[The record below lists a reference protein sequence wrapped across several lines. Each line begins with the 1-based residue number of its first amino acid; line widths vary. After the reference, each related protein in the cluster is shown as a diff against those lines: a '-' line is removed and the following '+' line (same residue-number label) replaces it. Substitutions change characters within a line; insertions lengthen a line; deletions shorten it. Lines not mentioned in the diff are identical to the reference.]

1 MEKHFIDCFG
11 RSVSELGAVM
21 FAPLVAKPK
30 SRGRAPQG
38 STVAARLP
46 SCSGIAQETTP
57 GPSWDFSK
65 IPLFPI
71 QVKLKVGALDD
82 PREHEADR
90 AASQV
95 MRLSAPGVSIG
106 AAGPQLGRVQLKQE
120 RAAPAPDSFRG
131 RGDPIP
137 APVRGFFE
145 QRFGYDFGGVRVH
158 HGADASQSAF
168 SFGARAY
175 TYGRDIV
182 FGAGEYSSGSRQ
194 TAGLLAHELAHVV
207 QQGAGHGLVQRSPL
221 SDKIKDA
228 WKADPKIEALLARLS
243 QADVQTAQADT
254 DVDAEIARILTG
266 RADDLFVAQRIRKGE
281 LGRTTGAQGPK
292 VGGKTVPRPIQATF
306 IRGSTDRRALVIAGV
321 HGSERQ
327 GMEVADRLIKD
338 LGSQTPGFT
347 TIIVPSLFP
356 DSAARGDEIVAAG
369 NKDSLKEMQK
379 ARESGPDPEKSTP
392 TNRNFPPSSQ
402 NLADAKV
409 AGGGTAVDKLGRAIL
424 PENLLLIELMERF
437 HPERIISI
445 HGTFGPGS
453 AGVFY
458 DPRSPN
464 AEEDRIAGEL
474 AKGIDGGQELPPAVQ
489 RNLHR
494 AHLAAAAA
502 RAGQTDRD
510 LALRAAVQIDA
521 DTAKAKVKGRESR
534 DMSRDTDTKATTKAE
549 IAERRKHPSIA
560 GNIGPKGA
568 IDNASWSGG
577 VPGGVSL
584 GSYAPPRGM
593 SVFTVEPPLN
603 LKSADYPSAQDKID
617 KAARITE
624 LQAYADAVR
633 TILLGAP

>member
-1 MEKHFIDCFG
+1 M
-11 RSVSELGAVM
+11 
-21 FAPLVAKPK
+21 
-30 SRGRAPQG
+30 
-38 STVAARLP
+38 AARRP
-46 SCSGIAQETTP
+46 GGTAQKATP
-57 GPSWDFSK
+57 GPSWDFGN
-65 IPLFPI
+65 IPLSAPSFPI
-71 QVKLKVGALDD
+71 QAMLTVGALDD
-82 PREHEADR
+82 PLEHEADR

-95 MRLSAPGVSIG
+95 MRLSAPAVSIG
-106 AAGPQLGRVQLKQE
+106 AAGSRFGAAQLRQV
-120 RAAPAPDSFRG
+120 RAGPAPDSFGG
-131 RGDPIP
+131 RGDPLP

-145 QRFGYDFGGVRVH
+145 QRFGCDFGGVRVH
-158 HGADASQSAF
+158 HGADASRSAL

-182 FGAGEYSSGSRQ
+182 FGAGEYSPGSRR
-194 TAGLLAHELAHVV
+194 TGRLLAHELAHVV
-207 QQGAGHGLVQRSPL
+207 QQEAGRGMVQRSPL
-221 SDKIKDA
+221 SDAVKKA
-228 WKADPKIEALLARLS
+228 WTADPRIEALLARLS
-243 QADVQTAQADT
+243 RSDVQAAQADP

-266 RADDLFVAQRIRKGE
+266 RADDLWVAQRIRKGE

-292 VGGKTVPRPIQATF
+292 VGGKAVPRPIRATF

-327 GMEVADRLIKD
+327 GMEVADRLIND
-338 LGSQTPGFT
+338 LKTQQPGFT

-369 NKDSLKEMQK
+369 DKDSLKEMQK
-379 ARESGPDPEKSTP
+379 ARESGPDPKKSTP
-392 TNRNFPPSSQ
+392 TNRNFPPPSQ
-402 NLADAKV
+402 DLADAKA
-409 AGGGTAVDKLGRAIL
+409 AGGGTPVDKLGRAIL

-437 HPERIISI
+437 RPERIISI

-489 RNLHR
+489 RNLYR

-510 LALRAAVQIDA
+510 LALKAAAKIDA
-521 DTAKAKVKGRESR
+521 DTAAIPDREKKR
-534 DMSRDTDTKATTKAE
+534 DMSRETDTKTTAAE
-549 IAERRKHPSIA
+549 LAERRKHPSIA

-577 VPGGVSL
+577 VPGGISL

-603 LKSADYPSAQDKID
+603 LKSADYPTAQDKID
-617 KAARITE
+617 EAARITE

-633 TILLGAP
+633 TVLLGAP

>member
-1 MEKHFIDCFG
+1 
-11 RSVSELGAVM
+11 M
-21 FAPLVAKPK
+21 FAPPVAKPISK
-30 SRGRAPQG
+30 GRSPQE
-38 STVAARLP
+38 STVAAHRP
-46 SCSGIAQETTP
+46 SGAAQEAAP
-57 GPSWDFSK
+57 GPSWDFGK
-65 IPLFPI
+65 IPLIPI
-71 QVKLKVGALDD
+71 QAKLKVGAPDD
-82 PREHEADR
+82 PLEHEADR
-90 AASQV
+90 VASQV
-95 MRLSAPGVSIG
+95 MRLSAPDVSIG
-106 AAGPQLGRVQLKQE
+106 PARPQIGRVQLKQE
-120 RAAPAPDSFRG
+120 RAAPTPDSFSG
-131 RGDPIP
+131 RGDPLP

-158 HGADASQSAF
+158 HGADASQSAL

-182 FGAGEYSSGSRQ
+182 FGAGEYAPASRQ
-194 TAGLLAHELAHVV
+194 TKGLLAHELAHVV
-207 QQGAGHGLVQRSPL
+207 QQGAGHSLVQRSPL
-221 SDKIKDA
+221 SDEVKKA
-228 WKADPKIEALLARLS
+228 WTADPKIEALLARLS
-243 QADVQTAQADT
+243 QSDVQTAQSDK
-254 DVDAEIARILTG
+254 DVDAEIARILAG

-292 VGGKTVPRPIQATF
+292 VGGKAVPRPIQATF

-327 GMEVADRLIKD
+327 GMEVAERLIND
-338 LGSQTPGFT
+338 LKTQQPGFT

-356 DSAARGDEIVAAG
+356 DSAARGDEIVAAK
-369 NKDSLKEMQK
+369 NKDNLKEMQK
-379 ARESGPDPEKSTP
+379 ARESGPDPKKSTP
-392 TNRNFPPSSQ
+392 TNRNFPPPSQ
-402 NLADAKV
+402 DLTDAKA
-409 AGGGTAVDKLGRAIL
+409 AGSGTPVDKLGRAIL

-464 AEEDRIAGEL
+464 AEEDRIAREL

-510 LALRAAVQIDA
+510 LALKAAAKIDA
-521 DTAKAKVKGRESR
+521 DTAKIPDREKKR
-534 DMSRDTDTKATTKAE
+534 DMSRETDTKTTAAAE

-603 LKSADYPSAQDKID
+603 LKSTDYPSAQDKID